1 MPNSLQTEL
10 VSAAD
15 GSMSTETALY
25 RRMAFIRAFEE
36 GLLDAFSLGDLRG
49 TTHTS
54 IGQEA
59 QAAASMSQV
68 GDRDV
73 VFSNHR
79 CHGHFLAYGGDPEQ
93 LLLEIMGAP
102 GGVCEGIGGSQHLHF
117 RNFFSNGIQGGIVP
131 NACGAALA
139 EKLRGENGLAVVFLG
154 DGTLGEGVVYESFN
168 LASLWSLPVLFLIEN
183 NRISQSTRQEDN
195 LAGEIAARPRAFGIE
210 TAEHFGNDARSLTE
224 ALRAAFDH
232 VRSTGRPFC
241 QVMHTAR
248 LGPHSKGDDPRGEDE
263 MARLREGDPLVVT
276 SGIPDSERA
285 AIRQAAQA
293 EVAALFESARLR
305 NRSTNARSAN
315 PATDGT
321 LVPLPSEPMDGM
333 LTGDAPLGVE
343 HLRDVLHRLME
354 DPTTFLIGED
364 LLDPYGGAFK
374 ASKGL
379 STKYP
384 QRVLTTPIS
393 EAAITGIAA
402 GAALR
407 GMRAIA
413 EIMFGDFTTLST
425 DQLVNHA
432 AKFTR
437 MYGRTL
443 KVPLVLRTPMGGYRG
458 YGPTHSQSLE
468 KLFLGVP
475 GLVVTAFSPVHDAGL
490 IFERMFELGAPAVYV
505 ENKLLYGQRMLVAKD
520 GRIGDFQ
527 ARSSRGWFPTISMNL
542 TGFDQEADVVI
553 LTYGGMTPF
562 ALDAARRLFIEE
574 EAAVEVYVFSLL
586 SPLPQGEIDAVLKRG
601 RRFVTLEEGSLRSGW
616 GAEMSARLHEHAQ
629 RPIRVERVA
638 AQDTI
643 IPGTETG
650 EAWALPSLDQVVTA
664 LRRAMAHG

>member
-1 MPNSLQTEL
+1 MSASSLPQ
-10 VSAAD
+10 
-15 GSMSTETALY
+15 LY
-25 RRMAFIRAFEE
+25 RKMAFIRAFEE
-36 GLLDAFSLGDLRG
+36 ELLNTFSLGELRG

-59 QAAASMSQV
+59 QAAVSMGQV

-79 CHGHFLAYGGDPEQ
+79 CHGHFLAYGGDPEM
-93 LLLEIMGAP
+93 LLLEIMGVV
-102 GGVCEGIGGSQHLHF
+102 GGVCDGVGGSQHLHF
-117 RNFFSNGIQGGIVP
+117 KNFYSNGIQGGIVP

-139 EKLRGENGLAVVFLG
+139 EKLRGGNGVAVVFLG

-195 LAGEIAARPRAFGIE
+195 LAGDIAARPRAFGIE
-210 TAEHFGNDARSLTE
+210 TAEHFDNDAATLTE
-224 ALRAAFDH
+224 ALSLAFEC

-263 MARLREGDPLVVT
+263 MERLRLGDPLIVT
-276 SGIPDSERA
+276 SGLTDEERA
-285 AIRQAAQA
+285 AARQAAQA
-293 EVAALFESARLR
+293 EVADLFERARLR
-305 NRSTNARSAN
+305 RRSANAAGIN
-315 PATDGT
+315 PATDRT
-321 LVPLPSEPMDGM
+321 LIPQPTSPVDGM
-333 LTGDAPLGVE
+333 LAGEAPLGIE

-354 DPTTFLIGED
+354 DPETFLIGED

-384 QRVLTTPIS
+384 QRVLTTSIS
-393 EAAITGIAA
+393 ESALTGVAA

-437 MYGRTL
+437 MYGREL

-475 GLVVTAFSPVHDAGL
+475 GLVVAAFSPVHDAGL
-490 IFERMFELGAPAVYV
+490 IFDRMFELGAPAVYV
-505 ENKLLYGQRMLVAKD
+505 ENKLLYGQRMMAARD
-520 GRIGDFQ
+520 GRIGEFQ
-527 ARSSRGWFPTISMNL
+527 ARSSNGWFPTISLNL

-553 LTYGGMTPF
+553 LTYGGMVPF
-562 ALDAARRLFIEE
+562 ALDAARQLFIDEE
-574 EAAVEVYVFSLL
+574 LSVEVHVLSLL
-586 SPLPQGEIDAVLKRG
+586 SPLPQSEIDAILKRG
-601 RRFVTLEEGSLRSGW
+601 RRFVTLEEGTLRGGW
-616 GAEMSARLHEHAQ
+616 GAEMAARLHEDAQ
-629 RPIRVERVA
+629 RPIRVERVGA
-638 AQDTI
+638 MDTI
-643 IPGTETG
+643 IPGTESG
-650 EAWALPSLDQVVTA
+650 EAWALPSLDRVVA
-664 LRRAMAHG
+664 AARRAMTHG